1 MKLADNLTGT
11 WSNFDEL
18 RPRDVHDLLKM
29 RQDIFILEQTSLYA
43 DIDGK
48 DPGALHYLIRDRST
62 SVLLG
67 AIRMFSDADA
77 GTARIGR
84 VVIAKEGRGS
94 GVGRSMMLAGI
105 EKAEAL
111 VPGCAIHVSAQAY
124 LEKFYGSLDFE
135 TVSDV
140 YIEDGI
146 PHIDMIRRG

>member
-1 MKLADNLTGT
+1 
-11 WSNFDEL
+11 
-18 RPRDVHDLLKM
+18 
-29 RQDIFILEQTSLYA
+29 
-43 DIDGK
+43 
-48 DPGALHYLIRDRST
+48 
-62 SVLLG
+62 
-67 AIRMFSDADA
+67 MFSDAEA

-84 VVIAKEGRGS
+84 VVIAKEGRGV

-105 EKAEAL
+105 EKAEEL

-146 PHIDMIRRG
+146 PHIDMIRQG